1 MEAFWQK
8 IAEILFLSKLEQRWR
23 KVAKVLAV
31 FVVFCTTYMLILPA
45 ITLEKE
51 TYCGL
56 DEHTHEDC
64 CYVIESTL
72 ICGYES
78 VSVEEN
84 KELTSN
90 TEEDSTTEETTTEEI
105 TSEETTSEEITSEE
119 TTSEETTSEEATNE
133 NTTTEETSSVEAYT
147 EIFEP
152 VEEIHSHTSEC
163 YEYNKTLIC
172 ENEEHTHEEICFF
185 EKMAMNAENSPAL
198 GENGIATI
206 ADSTY
211 ATKVNFDSLDGTG
224 STYYIVY
231 TLYNGKY
238 YAVPGT
244 QNGKPLAITVNSDNT
259 IPIASLGNNYY
270 WSFSHQSGSEYVIQ
284 NLGSGRYM
292 HSFNNSSSDYGITTA
307 GKYTSEL
314 ISSGSGSN
322 KTFSVKSNS
331 NYSRLTGSGSGV
343 AFSTTTTASSAAQFY
358 IAEVYIPQDAYHVW
372 FDGTCGGLM
381 SLYES
386 PNTYMAVDGDN
397 NTITL
402 PEEWKSPS
410 KYDYVLNG
418 WYDIKNSVYYEPG
431 AKVTVTKD
439 TVFYADWV
447 ARDYNVGIVNDE
459 NASLIAPSLDTNSFI
474 RTDMFDYSAI
484 FNMQAVTHSG
494 SVSASSHSETW
505 TIVQN
510 AAVPYLGM
518 NSLGFIFR
526 DWDRGNVNISY
537 GANRARLND
546 NMGTEITTGIVD
558 YVANMSGKNIVDLLF
573 NPETDVIGKTYVGQ
587 ANYLYQFMEEGS
599 ADYDNEHNGYYYYDS
614 RYNAASY
621 NQTNER
627 FYIYDYLERTSDSL
641 KDGFDSNGN
650 PTAGGSY
657 SDFLPFNSPYTN
669 NSNNKVIVEY
679 EDADGKGPN
688 YQYDAKATNQ
698 SSNIA
703 NAGTN
708 YWFGMKS
715 EIQFYLPDRTG
726 TVDQYQNYG
735 NISSHGQH
743 MTFEFSGDDDLW
755 VFIDGELV
763 MDIGGLHGIMS
774 GKIDFSTG
782 VITTTA
788 ANNVE
793 ETNYRASVTDYIDL
807 DAGDHTL
814 TVYYME
820 RGGSQSNC
828 AIYFNLTPRYGFEL
842 VKQDSVDGHGLD
854 GAVFGVYTDIDCTEP
869 AMLWTS
875 EASYLNDE
883 KNTNIFTAKNGM
895 VNFWGV
901 SAGKVYYLKELIA
914 PTGYPL
920 TDDVIRIS
928 MNSLGNS
935 ICAVDALRGEDGMHT
950 DGFDIIHNNADEA
963 QQQIALTLTNQQ
975 YTSNKRNVAV
985 SKHWNV
991 DNENLI
997 PENVTVYLFAN
1008 GLNTGRSAVLC
1019 EENNW
1024 TYLWIDLPIYDS
1036 IGEKIVYS
1044 VYEEQTEDFY
1054 TDVVVDGEEVISAWI
1069 QTDAFYDGGTFLI
1082 VNHETGK
1089 ALTVNRSGNF
1099 EWIAFDTA
1107 KNSESAHWVVNADGM
1122 GFHVT
1127 NEAGY
1132 HIVLDGT
1139 NRFIPSLNGNR
1150 ILYHNNFGLAAKYNN
1165 MYYYMNDNFSASPTD
1180 RLELELYINMDILI
1194 HEEDNYETDNEVNEP
1209 EEDTE
1214 NDGEIFVTMFNVTNT
1229 HIEED
1234 ERTSF
1239 NVKKSWNDGIAN
1251 HIHDSITVRL
1261 YANGVYTGRYLTLN
1275 NSNGWDDSFRG
1286 LRYKDDDGNVIEYS
1300 VIEDDIHGY
1309 YPEYSEITESPGAT
1323 KTETIITEDW
1333 STVTSLTSGNTYRFV
1348 NSSGYALTAYSDN
1361 TSVSTEVSDPD
1372 NLYQRWV
1379 YQNNKLKN
1387 VGKSTGSTTYYLYQT
1402 TSGTRTLSVSTSTTN
1417 NNTNVSY
1424 TNNKLRIGGNNNSY
1438 RYIVLGNGSVSLN
1451 QSSNSGTTPTIY
1463 RLSTKSETI
1472 TTYLTYAYSITVTNY
1487 KSHYILPET
1496 GGTGTHYL
1504 YIIGGL
1510 LITLSAVFLLCVYT
1524 KDRGR
1529 RRRDSG

>member
-1 MEAFWQK
+1 MEAFWKK
-8 IAEILFLSKLEQRWR
+8 IADVLFLSKLEKRWQ
-23 KVAKVLAV
+23 KIAKALAV
-31 FVVFCTTYMLILPA
+31 IVVFWTTYMLILPA
-45 ITLEKE
+45 ITMEND

-56 DEHTHEDC
+56 HEHKHEDS
-64 CYVIESTL
+64 CYIIESIL
-72 ICGYES
+72 ICDIITEN
-78 VSVEEN
+78 EET
-84 KELTSN
+84 TSN
-90 TEEDSTTEETTTEEI
+90 TEESSSEENSAEESTSEVTTTEETISEEITTEETTI
-105 TSEETTSEEITSEE
+105 EETTAEI
-119 TTSEETTSEEATNE
+119 
-133 NTTTEETSSVEAYT
+133 TTTEETSSGEADT
-147 EIFEP
+147 EISEI

-163 YEYNKTLIC
+163 YKYNKTLIC
-172 ENEEHTHEEICFF
+172 ENEEHTHEESCFF
-185 EKMAMNAENSPAL
+185 EELAMYAVNPMALS
-198 GENGIATI
+198 ENGIATI

-211 ATKVNFDSLDGTG
+211 ATKVNFDNLDGTG

-231 TLYNGKY
+231 TLYNGTY

-244 QNGKPLAITVNSDNT
+244 LNGRPLAITVNDNGT
-259 IPIASLGNNYY
+259 IPVASLGNNYY
-270 WSFSHQSGSEYVIQ
+270 WKFTQQSGSTYKIQ

-292 HSFNNSSSDYGITTA
+292 HSFYNSSSDYGITTS
-307 GKYTSEL
+307 GDWTSEL
-314 ISSGSGSN
+314 ISSGNGTS

-386 PNTYMAVDGDN
+386 PNTYMAVSGNN
-397 NTITL
+397 NTIIL
-402 PEEWKSPS
+402 PEEWESPS

-431 AKVTVTKD
+431 ARVTITKN
-439 TVFYADWV
+439 TVFYADWI

-459 NASLIAPSLDTNSFI
+459 NVNLLAPSLDTNSFI

-494 SVSASSHSETW
+494 TVSASSHNETW
-505 TIVQN
+505 SIVQN
-510 AAVPYLGM
+510 GKVPYNDM
-518 NSLGFIFR
+518 DSLGFTFR
-526 DWDRGNVNISY
+526 DWDSGNVNISY
-537 GANRARLND
+537 AANRARLND
-546 NMGTEITTGIVD
+546 NKGTEITSGIVD
-558 YVANMSGKNIVDLLF
+558 YVANMSGKNIIDLLF
-573 NPETDVIGKTYVGQ
+573 NPETDVIGKTHVGQ
-587 ANYLYQFMEEGS
+587 ANYLYQFMEAGS
-599 ADYDNEHNGYYYYDS
+599 NNYDGEHNGYYYYDS

-621 NQTNER
+621 NQKNER
-627 FYIYDYLERTSDSL
+627 FYIYEYLERTSDSL

-679 EDADGKGPN
+679 DDSDGNGPN

-715 EIQFYLPDRTG
+715 EIQFYLPDDTG
-726 TVDQYQNYG
+726 TVDQYMNYG

-755 VFIDGELV
+755 VFVDGELV

-782 VITTTA
+782 IITTTA

-793 ETNYRASVTDYIDL
+793 ETDYKASVTNYIDL
-807 DAGDHTL
+807 AAGDHTL

-842 VKQDSVDGHGLD
+842 VKQDSVDGHGLN
-854 GAVFGVYTDIDCTEP
+854 GAVFGVYTDIDCTLP

-875 EASYLNDE
+875 EASYMNDE
-883 KNTNIFTAKNGM
+883 KSTNIFTAKDGM
-895 VNFWGV
+895 VKFWGV

-935 ICAVDALRGEDGMHT
+935 ICSVDALRGEDGTHT

-963 QQQIALTLTNQQ
+963 HQQIALTLTNQQ

-985 SKHWNV
+985 SKHWNAE
-991 DNENLI
+991 NESLI
-997 PENVTVYLFAN
+997 PENVTVYLLAN
-1008 GLNTGRSAVLC
+1008 GQNTGRSAVLS

-1036 IGEKIVYS
+1036 IGAKIDYS
-1044 VYEEQTEDFY
+1044 VYEEQAEDFY
-1054 TDVVVDGEEVISAWI
+1054 TDVVVDGEEVISAWV

-1082 VNHETGK
+1082 VNRETGK
-1089 ALTVNRSGNF
+1089 ALTVNRYGNF
-1099 EWIAFDTA
+1099 EWIEFDAA
-1107 KNSESAHWVVNADGM
+1107 KNSEAAHWIVNADGM
-1122 GFHVT
+1122 GFHVID
-1127 NEAGY
+1127 EAGY

-1139 NRFIPSLNGNR
+1139 NRFIPDQAGNR
-1150 ILYHNNFGLAAKYNN
+1150 ILYHDNFGLAARYSNT
-1165 MYYYMNDNFSASPTD
+1165 YYYMNDNFSASSTE

-1194 HEEDNYETDNEVNEP
+1194 HEDDSSDIENGTNEP

-1229 HIEED
+1229 HIDED
-1234 ERTSF
+1234 EKTSF
-1239 NVKKSWNDGIAN
+1239 HVKKSWDDGITN

-1261 YANGVYTGRYLTLN
+1261 YANGVDTGRALTLN
-1275 NSNGWDDSFRG
+1275 NANGWNGSFKG
-1286 LRYKDDDGNVIEYS
+1286 LRYKDDNGNVIEYT
-1300 VIEDDIHGY
+1300 VVEDDIYGY
-1309 YPEYSEITESPGAT
+1309 YPEYSEITETPGQT

-1333 STVTSLTSGNTYRFV
+1333 STVTSLAPENTYRFV
-1348 NSSGYALTAYSDN
+1348 NSSGYALTAYADN

-1372 NLYQRWV
+1372 NLYQRWLF
-1379 YQNNKLKN
+1379 QGGKLQN
-1387 VGKSTGSTTYYLYQT
+1387 VGKSTGSSDYYLYQT
-1402 TSGTRTLSVSTSTTN
+1402 INGTDRTLSVSTSTTN
-1417 NNTNVSY
+1417 NNTNFSY
-1424 TNNKLRIGGNNNSY
+1424 TRDKLRIGTNNNYS
-1438 RYIVLGNGSVSLN
+1438 YIVLGTDSVSLQTDRN
-1451 QSSNSGTTPTIY
+1451 NATTPTMH
-1463 RLSTKSETI
+1463 RLGTKSETI
-1472 TTYLTYAYSITVTNY
+1472 TTYLTYTYSITVTNY
-1487 KSHYILPET
+1487 KAYYILPET
-1496 GGTGTHYL
+1496 GGIGTHYL
-1504 YIIGGL
+1504 YIIGGPL
-1510 LITLSAVFLLCVYT
+1510 VTLSAGFLLCLY
-1524 KDRGR
+1524 KKNKGR
-1529 RRRDSG
+1529 RRIDSG